1 MSKRE
6 KLIQKYAED
15 LKQKCKVK
23 TEMESL
29 TNVTIACGPAIFK
42 RDSESDSSQFISNKL
57 PNCYFKLL
65 TNSTFT
71 ILVFSSV
78 CSNRIKNTPC

>member
-1 MSKRE
+1 MNKRK

-23 TEMESL
+23 TEMELL
-29 TNVTIACGPAIFK
+29 TKLTIACGPAIFK

-57 PNCYFKLL
+57 PN
-65 TNSTFT
+65 
-71 ILVFSSV
+71 
-78 CSNRIKNTPC
+78 

>member
-1 MSKRE
+1 MNKRE

-23 TEMESL
+23 TEMELL
-29 TNVTIACGPAIFK
+29 TKLTIACGPTIFK

-57 PNCYFKLL
+57 PNCYLKLL
-65 TNSTFT
+65 TNSSFP
-71 ILVFSSV
+71 I
-78 CSNRIKNTPC
+78 